1 MSMVADEVEF
11 VIGVDTHKHGH
22 SAAIVDRNGAVLAEG
37 EVGAHLQG
45 YRQLRA
51 LAESRAAGRR
61 LWAVEGSGS
70 YGTSLTSFLLE
81 HGEKVAE
88 IDRPRRQSRR
98 NGAKSDQIDAIR
110 AAREALARPHL
121 AQPRARGDREA
132 LRVLLST
139 REQAVGSHRRAM
151 CHLKSLATS
160 APEGLRVQLL
170 ALSDRELLTRCSRLR
185 ATASHSLEQR
195 ATATTLR
202 LTAHRALQAE
212 ADADGLALELELI
225 VKALA
230 PRLLALHGIG
240 VISAA
245 EIVCAWSHQGR
256 IRSEAAFAMLAGVC
270 PIPASSGQTVRHRLN
285 RRGDRR
291 LNRALHFVALSRML
305 NHQPTRS
312 YVQRRRAEGRSDR
325 EIRRCLKRYLA
336 RQIFRV
342 LEACPA

>member
-22 SAAIVDRNGAVLAEG
+22 AAAVVDRMGAVVAED
-37 EVGAHLQG
+37 EIAANVRG
-45 YRQLRA
+45 YRRLRA
-51 LAESRAAGRR
+51 LAEAAAPGRR
-61 LWAVEGSGS
+61 LWAVEGTGS
-70 YGTSLTSFLLE
+70 YGTNLTSFLLE
-81 HGEKVAE
+81 HGERVAE
-88 IDRPRRQSRR
+88 IDRPRRLARR
-98 NGAKSDQIDAIR
+98 NGAKSDQIDAVR
-110 AAREALARPHL
+110 AAREALASPHL

-139 REQAVGSHRRAM
+139 REQAVGGYRRA
-151 CHLKSLATS
+151 TN
-160 APEGLRVQLL
+160 APEGLRFQLL
-170 ALSDRELLTRCSRLR
+170 ALSDRELLARCSRLR
-185 ATASHSLEQR
+185 ATASHSLEYR
-195 ATATTLR
+195 ATLATLR
-202 LTAHRALQAE
+202 LTARRALDAE

-230 PRLLALHGIG
+230 PQLLALPGVG

-245 EIVCAWSHQGR
+245 EILCAWSHQGR

-285 RRGDRR
+285 RQGDRR

-305 NHQPTRS
+305 NHQPTRA
-312 YVQRRRAEGRSDR
+312 YVQRRRAEGRTDR

-336 RQIFRV
+336 RQIFRL
-342 LEACPA
+342 LEAGRS